1 MHWNDLPGLI
11 DQINQIKTTDILHSG
26 KNNRQSD
33 FVFNTN
39 WSSQQGLKKTYFEN
53 LKWLYSILV

>member
-39 WSSQQGLKKTYFEN
+39 WSSQQGLKN
-53 LKWLYSILV
+53 LFWKLKMII